1 MRRFCYQCKT
11 EIFECMG
18 SVHAGDFV
26 RASAGE
32 IPVSSVRELCIACAT
47 ALWLAEYSDSG
58 GKESP

>member
-26 RASAGE
+26 KASLGE
-32 IPVSSVRELCIACAT
+32 ISISSVRELCMGCAT
-47 ALWLAEYSDSG
+47 ALWITDYVNAEV
-58 GKESP
+58 KESP